1 LLYPDQ
7 ELYQYITCVQSFYEN
22 FFVDFIEMYFIIL
35 GSIILGIFVWFLLK
49 KDPEPMLDVY
59 SQPGIIMISVVSTA

>member
-1 LLYPDQ
+1 M
-7 ELYQYITCVQSFYEN
+7 QSFYEN

>member
-1 LLYPDQ
+1 
-7 ELYQYITCVQSFYEN
+7 VQSFYEN